1 MYQRVSKAMDEIRKR
16 APLIHIIP
24 NQVTAG
30 FMADAVAAVGARPI
44 MAVNPMEFEDITGHA
59 EALVINLGQ
68 LNEEKIEAA
77 KKALEVAKARKR
89 LVTIDPVGISASE
102 YRKREMLA
110 LIGEDYQGIIKG
122 NSGELHC
129 LQTGQL
135 SYEGV
140 DSLHPQRIKPPS
152 KAGQVYVVSGATDWI
167 LSNEETVRL
176 KKEKGTRYSV
186 VGTGCVAGALCG
198 VFQSVT
204 KDSFFS
210 AICAMSLLGF
220 VIEQANA
227 MQGYGTYKQGIL
239 DGLSRMEGKED
250 EFRTYLEKTYE
261 RRENPICN
269 R

>member
-1 MYQRVSKAMDEIRKR
+1 MEEVRER

-68 LNEEKIEAA
+68 LNEEKLEATR
-77 KKALEVAKARKR
+77 KALEVAKARKK

-110 LIGEDYQGIIKG
+110 LIGEDYEGIIKG
-122 NSGELHC
+122 NSAELHC
-129 LQTGQL
+129 LQTGQK

-140 DSLHPQRIKPPS
+140 DSLHPQKINPPS

-167 LSNEETVRL
+167 LSKEVTVQL
-176 KKEKGTRYSV
+176 NKEKGIRYSV

-198 VFQSVT
+198 VFQAVT
-204 KDSFFS
+204 NDSFFS
-210 AICAMSLLGF
+210 GICAMSVLGF
-220 VIEQANA
+220 VVEQANA
-227 MQGYGTYKQGIL
+227 MQGYGTYKYKIL

-250 EFRTYLEKTYE
+250 EFRNYLEKAYE
-261 RRENPICN
+261 RRQNPICN
-269 R
+269 C